1 MLLFFMLA
9 ILCTGL
15 ISYCSVPLE
24 LLGPLLIEIVVAHSF
39 WVTRFPD
46 IIANIFTYLIV
57 TNQLVHNCLNV
68 CLLFSLTT
76 AYFITLKSLC

>member
-1 MLLFFMLA
+1 MLA

-24 LLGPLLIEIVVAHSF
+24 LLGPLLSEIVVALSF

-57 TNQLVHNCLNV
+57 TNQLVHNHFTNQFPILGV
-68 CLLFSLTT
+68 LVSHLH
-76 AYFITLKSLC
+76 

>member
-24 LLGPLLIEIVVAHSF
+24 LLGPLLSEIVVAHSF
-39 WVTRFPD
+39 
-46 IIANIFTYLIV
+46 
-57 TNQLVHNCLNV
+57 
-68 CLLFSLTT
+68 
-76 AYFITLKSLC
+76 